1 MLKLIKKNLIS
12 FICIL
17 LAVVM
22 AVGGVISYAKFMS
35 GENLGDTTGIGLFSY
50 SASING
56 ISAFT
61 FTNTDFW
68 GNADSSV
75 SGVENMVA
83 MNVIRTIDFEMKNFD
98 GDKVNAVRTGYTM
111 TYTSPVA
118 FASSLALQVVDND
131 GTAMMPQIVVADI
144 LKGTSFS
151 TADSMDYNGEK
162 YVGAVYDK
170 NGNEIAADADEG
182 NDLYFVVTTAT
193 VAEGTSY
200 TAKAKTPDGDFVIT
214 ITPKMQTK
222 EQTLNF
228 RLWDVSALT
237 DPSMPTFNEDGGR
250 LIAPL
255 TLLIE
260 ETQLYYDISI
270 STPDFQFPAGIP
282 TTKNHTLRLVPIVA
296 IDDDHM
302 GGLIFDSDGTNI
314 DTLYS
319 GQSLKL
325 QNTVENIKTYSNSS
339 LTGAPLSD
347 ITERVMGGVKIYKT
361 GSVSTLKKTIQHTA
375 TRNVSDTVFGDS
387 NPDWVMVDGSEIAG
401 NITNVAGESY
411 IRNNTEGTFVQNGT
425 AEVTYT
431 FKERREISYVVYEQ
445 TRVDS
450 ILETTEV
457 LGTSTGDEEGHQKSA
472 ILKVTTSGSSTSSS
486 TPVAIYTVVYER
498 TATRTDN
505 VSIKRTGTYTSYGYG
520 YYDYTYETE
529 WYITGTTSTG
539 DSEGDSVGVVVDT
552 MTEERSFSAGDGVD
566 TSTNVETIEENTVYK
581 SIVRNHTTV
590 NITPK
595 EISYTPIYDNGQLG
609 EKEIYTSSSPFNIF
623 NSVANVN
630 GDFEQKYYVSR
641 CFSKSYPMSVEITF
655 EQRSANDS

>member
-56 ISAFT
+56 ISALT

-68 GNADSSV
+68 GSADSSV

-151 TADSMDYNGEK
+151 TADSMDYNSEM
-162 YVGAVYDK
+162 YVGDVYDR
-170 NGNEIAADADEG
+170 NGNKVLADEDDG

-200 TAKAKTPDGDFVIT
+200 TAKAKTPDGDFIIT

-270 STPDFQFPAGIP
+270 STPEFQFPAGIP
-282 TTKNHTLRLVPIVA
+282 TTKRHTLRLVPIVA
-296 IDDDHM
+296 IDDAHM

-325 QNTVENIKTYSNSS
+325 QNTMENIKTYGNSS
-339 LTGAPLSD
+339 LTGTPLSD

-401 NITNVAGESY
+401 SITNISAGSY
-411 IRNNTEGTFVQNGT
+411 THNRTEGTFVQSSTGR
-425 AEVTYT
+425 VTYT
-431 FKERREISYVVYEQ
+431 YKERREISYVVYEQ

-450 ILETTEV
+450 VLETTEV
-457 LGTSTGDEEGHQKSA
+457 LSTSTGDEEGHQKSA

-498 TATRTDN
+498 TVTRTDN
-505 VSIKRTGTYTSYGYG
+505 VNIERTGTYTSNGNRYNYV
-520 YYDYTYETE
+520 YETD
-529 WYITGTTSTG
+529 WYATSTRQVGTPSG
-539 DSEGDSVGVVVDT
+539 DSIGEIVST
-552 MTEERSFSAGDGVD
+552 STEERSFSAGDGVD

-609 EKEIYTSSSPFNIF
+609 EKEIYTSSSPFNIY
-623 NSVANVN
+623 SSEANVN

-641 CFSKSYPMSVEITF
+641 CFSKSYPMSVDITF
-655 EQRSANDS
+655 EQRSANDDK